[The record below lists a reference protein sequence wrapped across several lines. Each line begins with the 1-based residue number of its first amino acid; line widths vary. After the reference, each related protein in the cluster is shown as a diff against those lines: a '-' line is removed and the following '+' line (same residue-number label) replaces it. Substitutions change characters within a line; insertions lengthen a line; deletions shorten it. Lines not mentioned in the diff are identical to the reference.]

1 MRWRNSLL
9 VPAATLA
16 LALAPA
22 ARAAC
27 SVSFQDILFGDYDAS
42 SPVATST
49 SAEVRASCRAP
60 IVLTILVSA
69 STVSG
74 SVNDRRLKHHSR
86 PDTLSYNVFRDPSMT
101 SVWGDSVQGNPT
113 TVRVEG
119 EYVTRLYGQI
129 FPRQDVWVG
138 SYSDT
143 LRVTVLP

>member
-1 MRWRNSLL
+1 MRSGNRKGL
-9 VPAATLA
+9 AAAVLA

-22 ARAAC
+22 VQAAC

-42 SPVATST
+42 SPAATNT
-49 SAEVRASCRAP
+49 SAEIRATCRAP

-74 SVNDRRLKHHSR
+74 SVTDRRMKHLSR
-86 PDTLSYNVFRDPSMT
+86 PDTLSYNIFRDPSMT
-101 SVWGDSVQGNPT
+101 TVWGDSVQGNP
-113 TVRVEG
+113 VAVKVDG
-119 EYVTRLYGQI
+119 AYVTRLYGQI

-138 SYSDT
+138 PYADT

>member
-1 MRWRNSLL
+1 M
-9 VPAATLA
+9 AAAA
-16 LALAPA
+16 LALSLAPG

-42 SPVATST
+42 SPGAAIT

-60 IVLTILVSA
+60 VVLTVLVSA

-74 SVNDRRLKHHSR
+74 SVTDRRMKHLSR
-86 PDTLSYNVFRDPSMT
+86 ADTLSYNIFRDASMT
-101 SVWGDSVQGNPT
+101 TVWGDSVQGNPV

-119 EYVTRLYGQI
+119 EFVTRLYGQI

-138 SYSDT
+138 AYADT